1 MFGNDVVDDGDA
13 NDDADIDPDDDEAAA
28 VMS

>member
-13 NDDADIDPDDDEAAA
+13 NDDADIDPDDDEAA